1 MIEKIPGVSGINGLN
16 NIARTQKNNQ
26 TSSKNLNFADILRN
40 ALDDVNKTQKI
51 SEQMSADYAAGKID
65 NIHNVIISAEKAS
78 LSLKLT
84 TEVTNKIVS
93 AYKEIMRMQI

>member
-1 MIEKIPGVSGINGLN
+1 MIEKVPGISGINGIN
-16 NIARTQKNNQ
+16 NIARTQKKDQ
-26 TSSKNLNFADILRN
+26 TKQGNLNFADILKN
-40 ALDDVNKTQKI
+40 AIEDVNKTQKVAQ
-51 SEQMSADYAAGKID
+51 QMSADYAAGKID

-84 TEVTNKIVS
+84 TEVTNKIVQ

>member
-1 MIEKIPGVSGINGLN
+1 MIEKIPGVSGINGIN
-16 NIARTQKNNQ
+16 DIARTQKSNQ

-93 AYKEIMRMQI
+93 AYKEIMNMQI